1 MVIFN
6 PPQGTLKP
14 RSQMPVKV
22 SFTPPGEGVV
32 DANAIC
38 IIKQAR
44 NQLSLHIHAEGLT
57 THSQLEVE
65 QQDANTLLLSS
76 QATKTLDFG
85 QVSLLCLLEWA
96 LVRSSKAYSR
106 PPTTVQS

>member
-22 SFTPPGEGVV
+22 SFTPPAEGVV
-32 DANAIC
+32 DATAMC
-38 IIKQAR
+38 IIRQAR
-44 NQLSLHIHAEGLT
+44 NPLSLHIHGEGLT

-65 QQDANTLLLSS
+65 QQDGNTLVLSS
-76 QATKTLDFG
+76 QTTKPLDFG
-85 QVSLLCLLEWA
+85 QVNGLSLAHWLKLA
-96 LVRSSKAYSR
+96 VMDNSSSR
-106 PPTTVQS
+106 CR